1 MNYALII
8 TAVNGFLV
16 VLLGAFGAHA
26 LEAILSQQQL
36 GTWDTAVQYHMF
48 HTAALFG
55 TGLLAQTR
63 PDNILVNRATNLFLG
78 GIVTFCGS
86 LYILALTG
94 INMLGMITPI
104 GGVMFLGAWACLF
117 YAIVKGA
124 KRG

>member
-26 LEAILSQQQL
+26 LETMLSQQQL
-36 GTWDTAVQYHMF
+36 ETWDTAVQYHMF

-63 PDNILVNRATNLFLG
+63 PDNILINRATNLFLG
-78 GIVTFCGS
+78 GIVIFCGS

-94 INMLGMITPI
+94 ISMLGMITPI
-104 GGVMFLGAWACLF
+104 GGVMFLGAWACLL
-117 YAIVKGA
+117 YAIITGE

>member
-36 GTWDTAVQYHMF
+36 ETWDTAVQYHMF

-55 TGLLAQTR
+55 TGLLWQNR
-63 PDNILVNRATNLFLG
+63 PGNILINRATNLFLG
-78 GIVTFCGS
+78 GLIIFCGS

-94 INMLGMITPI
+94 ISMLGMITPI
-104 GGVMFLGAWACLF
+104 GGVMFLSAWACLL
-117 YAIVKGA
+117 YAVITGE